1 MVVGEELTERRR
13 RRKIF
18 CVCGE
23 PYVEDGG
30 ATKSDSPAVGL
41 GRPITSEDQLMS
53 FMCSYTLLRSLL
65 TRSTSLGTT
74 GLKLTSSKRHSGGLY
89 RYQGLHSLG
98 LQPERE
104 CTNKLLNCAK
114 GLLFPI

>member
-18 CVCGE
+18 CVCGK

-53 FMCSYTLLRSLL
+53 FMCSYTLLPKFVDQEHVSWHNR
-65 TRSTSLGTT
+65 
-74 GLKLTSSKRHSGGLY
+74 LKTSSKRHSGGLY